1 VTSEDNS
8 DYAKRRVDNPA
19 QAFSSHQYEEEE
31 VKKEILKIV

>member
-8 DYAKRRVDNPA
+8 GYAKPRVDNPA
-19 QAFSSHQYEEEE
+19 RTLSAPQYEEEE